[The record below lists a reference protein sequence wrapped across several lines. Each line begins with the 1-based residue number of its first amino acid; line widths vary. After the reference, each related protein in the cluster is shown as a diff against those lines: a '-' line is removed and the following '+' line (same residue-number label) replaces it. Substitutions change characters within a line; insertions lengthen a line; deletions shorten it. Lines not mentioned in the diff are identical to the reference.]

1 MYSEKFLNQMN
12 VSRFIGLSSAVL
24 LTWLGFTF
32 FHEVPQE
39 RRSKQERFSSETA
52 KSPLLQNTE
61 KATASFNE

>member
-12 VSRFIGLSSAVL
+12 VSRFIGLFSAVL

-52 KSPLLQNTE
+52 KSPLLRNTE
-61 KATASFNE
+61 KTTASFNE